1 MYQLRRSDDRGKA
14 DHGWLKSHHTFSF
27 AEYYD
32 TAFMGFR
39 ALRVINEDH
48 VAAGGGFPT
57 HPHRDMEI
65 LTYMVS
71 GELEHR
77 DTLGNG
83 ALIRRGELQYMSAGT
98 GIRHSEF
105 NPHAQEIAH
114 LLQIWV
120 MPDREGHPPAY
131 GQKSFLSQ
139 LEAGQLTL
147 LASQGGRGESLKV
160 HQDMSLWGGWMA
172 PGNVVLPLES
182 DRYGWLQMVK
192 GRARFGG
199 EILHAGDAMAVGAE
213 EAPVLAL
220 LEDCEFLFFDLA

>member
-1 MYQLRRSDDRGKA
+1 M
-14 DHGWLKSHHTFSF
+14 KSWYTFSF

-32 TAFMGFR
+32 PNFMGFR

-48 VAAGGGFPT
+48 VGAGGGFPT

-65 LTYMVS
+65 ITYMVS

-83 ALIRRGELQYMSAGT
+83 AMIRRGELQYMSAGT

-105 NPHAQEIAH
+105 NPNPQEIAH
-114 LLQIWV
+114 LLQIWI

-131 GQKSFLSQ
+131 GQKSFLPSLQ
-139 LEAGQLTL
+139 AGKLTL
-147 LASQGGRGESLKV
+147 LASAGAEQESLGI
-160 HQDMSLWGGWMA
+160 HQDLNLWAGWMN
-172 PGNVVLPLES
+172 PGNVILPLES
-182 DRYGWLQMVK
+182 SRYGWLQLVK

-199 EILHAGDAMAVGAE
+199 EILHAGDAMAVGNE
-213 EAPVLAL
+213 EAPLLAL
-220 LEDCEFLFFDLA
+220 LEDSEFLFFDLA